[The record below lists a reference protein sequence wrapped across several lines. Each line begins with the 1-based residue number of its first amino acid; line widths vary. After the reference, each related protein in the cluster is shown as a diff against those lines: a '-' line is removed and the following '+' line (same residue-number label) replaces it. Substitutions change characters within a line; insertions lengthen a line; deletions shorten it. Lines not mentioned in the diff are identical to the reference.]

1 MKNSKDIAQL
11 IEKYGLLPVV
21 PCTENKNFPDG
32 ISWNKIKENWITDLN
47 QLNEVINSNSF
58 TVTRKDGTTWTKYGI
73 TGFGLLTGTKSGIII
88 IDLDMHTD
96 PNGELINGIANFDK
110 YLEDNNIDKD
120 MVYNTFTVVSP
131 TGGGKHLYYKYDKE
145 VTGTVGVIVGVDIR
159 AKDNQ
164 VPLPYTNRYIT
175 VDGKEVLKQYEI
187 EKDLPILELPQELET
202 LLTATNDT
210 SNGTTNGTTN
220 GKKKEKMDVVKI
232 FYDGVNK
239 GTRHEVLCR
248 MAGRVANS
256 CNDYAMFNVIVAS
269 LGGTMCDPPFDM
281 NNDDDF
287 EEVNGIIDGIWY
299 KHLNTNSNNFPLPY
313 GYNKEEKFLYKL
325 VEQQAEDENGDPV
338 LDEEGNPVK
347 IQKETKI
354 YNGYLNLVGRRINIE
369 DNTTQYILES
379 QELTDYNKI
388 VVDGGTLFGSKCES
402 EIKTLFAQHKGF
414 CNFDVGP
421 THTKAIL
428 KFLNAQDVYKRKNN
442 LMQDT
447 YFSNNIGWVQYND
460 NKYLCYPNKEEVL
473 DTIECNC
480 NIKKVTKAFDTKGT
494 VEEWIENVLKLV
506 TVSNNG
512 KVMLISTFASL
523 LVNFL
528 DIHENAIIQLEGPTS
543 TGKSG
548 CINGCASVYG
558 KVDNYVQTW
567 QATKNA
573 VVGIFASFGSFP
585 IIFDDLKDVDPKLKK
600 DLPGLFYGFVQ
611 GEEKA
616 RSNVEGTVR
625 NSRTFNSLLITS
637 GEYPVTNDLKGHE
650 GATARVLV
658 LKGSFLQKSNENATI
673 VNNIYTN
680 SQKYYGTVGLEWCKY
695 LIGLKNNNKIDEIKY
710 IYQTYRDT
718 LITMTNSNLVARK
731 CNTIA
736 LLQVTAHILEKFLG
750 QDYFNMDELIAY
762 LLQLVEETTKEA
774 DQNDSAFMEVIEELQ
789 LPTYKSELDKNGI
802 YMGNKKV
809 GFVRADYSIGNIKYG
824 EALVI
829 NTNKLKELLERMEY
843 NGTTI
848 TRAWGNRGY
857 VGKNTKNENSTNV
870 RPYGRCTI
878 MLLSKYNELIGS
890 TPVNSLEEVQ
900 GEDPYNNDELQQRR
914 NKRREE
920 VDTEVN
926 DVF

>member
-11 IEKYGLLPVV
+11 IERLGLLPVV
-21 PCTENKNFPDG
+21 PCRENKNFPDG
-32 ISWNKIKENWITDLN
+32 ISWHMEENWITDLK
-47 QLNEVINSNSF
+47 QLNNVLTSNSF
-58 TVTRKDGTTWTKYGI
+58 TVTKKDGTTWTAYNI
-73 TGFGLLTGTKSGIII
+73 TGIGLLTGTRSGIII
-88 IDLDMHTD
+88 VDLDMHTD
-96 PNGELINGIANFDK
+96 KDGKLINGIANFEQW
-110 YLEDNNIDKD
+110 LVDNNIDKD
-120 MVYNTFTVVSP
+120 MVYNTFTVQT
-131 TGGGKHLYYKYDKE
+131 TGGGKHLYYKYNKE
-145 VTGTVGVIVGVDIR
+145 VEGTVGVIDGVDIR
-159 AKDNQ
+159 AEGNQ
-164 VPLPYTNRYIT
+164 VPLPYTNRLVE

-187 EKDLPILELPQELET
+187 EKDLPILELPQELEA

-210 SNGTTNGTTN
+210 SNGTTNGTKN
-220 GKKKEKMDVVKI
+220 GKKKEPVNLDKI
-232 FYDGVNK
+232 WNNGMFDGERNATMISVAGK
-239 GTRHEVLCR
+239 LRSSFSDLDLLKLCIK
-248 MAGRVANS
+248 AIS
-256 CNDYAMFNVIVAS
+256 ECK
-269 LGGTMCDPPFDM
+269 CDPPLTDT
-281 NNDDDF
+281 
-287 EEVNGIIDGIWY
+287 EVTNICDYVWT
-299 KHLNTNSNNFPLPY
+299 KQLNTNSNNFPLLY
-313 GYNKEEKFLYKL
+313 GYNKEENFLYKL

-338 LDEEGNPVK
+338 VDEEGNPVK
-347 IQKETKI
+347 VQKETKI

-695 LIGLKNNNKIDEIKY
+695 LIQLKNDNKVDEIKY

-789 LPTYKSELDKNGI
+789 LPTYKSELDSNGI

-890 TPVNSLEEVQ
+890 TPINSLEEVQ

-920 VDTEVN
+920 VEDTEVN